1 VAYVR
6 DSLAAMALTL
16 WLISANGGGKSA
28 KRPLSGLIAGL
39 PAYSIEKRKVDLA
52 SKEEARPAVEALAK
66 AYAQYGVDLRDG
78 CRVEFVHKRAWLHVR
93 ASNTEPIMRLIA
105 EAPDVATARGILDDA
120 ARVIAGA

>member
-1 VAYVR
+1 
-6 DSLAAMALTL
+6 M
-16 WLISANGGGKSA
+16 
-28 KRPLSGLIAGL
+28 
-39 PAYSIEKRKVDLA
+39 
-52 SKEEARPAVEALAK
+52 EALAQ

-78 CRVEFVHKRAWLHVR
+78 CRVEFPEKRAWLHVR